1 METPTKNST
10 TIVVRQNFAMLFI
23 DWPFF
28 LFHLSL
34 IWFILV
40 KVIKKNANFKGGFYV
55 LYLMSAIGD
64 SLSFI
69 QVIGPYRTTV
79 ANANS

>member
-1 METPTKNST
+1 METSTKNST
-10 TIVVRQNFAMLFI
+10 TIVVGPNFTMLFV

-34 IWFILV
+34 IWFVLV
-40 KVIKKNANFKGGFYV
+40 KVIKKDADFKGGFYA
-55 LYLMSAIGD
+55 LFLMSAIGD

-69 QVIGPYRTTV
+69 QVIGTAVWHNYC
-79 ANANS
+79 